1 MGGRVGRRERPID
14 ENAPY
19 ADLARDLLDLRLQNG
34 LTVRQLEK
42 RANQSKTV
50 LSDATSGWHL
60 PTLVAT
66 LAFVR
71 GCVGE
76 LTETQEMEWRQKW
89 TSARDRCNGNRS

>member
-1 MGGRVGRRERPID
+1 MVRRVGRRVRPVD

-19 ADLARDLLDLRLQNG
+19 ADLARDLLNLRLQHD

-50 LSDATSGWHL
+50 LSDATDGWHL

-71 GCVGE
+71 GCVGK
-76 LTETQEMEWRQKW
+76 LTETQEAEWRQKW
-89 TSARDRCNGNRS
+89 ANARDRGKGNRA